1 MSENKIY
8 YESPLGW
15 LEITGDRRG
24 VRSVE
29 FWKGRKKPE
38 IDKKAIAGHPAPLKA
53 CVVQLDEYFRGRR
66 RRFDVRLEIKGT
78 EFQKNVWRALVEIPY
93 GKTASY
99 RDIAKAVGNENATR
113 AVGGAN
119 HANPISI
126 IVPCHRIIGSD
137 GRLTG
142 YGGGLWRKEWLLAHE
157 AKSRR

>member
-78 EFQKNVWRALVEIPY
+78 EFQKKVWRALVEIPY